1 MKKVIV
7 TGSTGMIGKG
17 VLLEC
22 LESQDIEKVLIINR
36 SSISLQHSKLEE
48 IVMKDFLQVETIKD
62 KLAGYDACFY
72 CMGVSV
78 LGLSEEEYTKIT
90 YTTTK
95 AFADVMHSINPDM
108 TFIYVSGQSTDSTE
122 KGKVMWARVKGKT
135 ENMVSKKGFKD
146 AYAYRP
152 GAIIPEK
159 GVKSRTGWYNA
170 MYAVMT
176 PFFPLFKLSNSV
188 TTTSRIGVSMIR
200 LLSQPLNK
208 KIIDPP
214 DINELAKAGVN

>member
-1 MKKVIV
+1 MKKVII
-7 TGSTGMIGKG
+7 TGSSGMIGKG

-22 LESQDIEKVLIINR
+22 LESKSIEKVLIINR
-36 SSISLQHSKLEE
+36 SSINLQHLKLEE
-48 IVMKDFLQVETIKD
+48 ILLKDFLLIETLKD

-78 LGLSEEEYTKIT
+78 LGLSEDEYARIT

-95 AFADVMHSINPDM
+95 AFADVLHTTNPNI

-122 KGKVMWARVKGKT
+122 HGKVMWARVKGKT
-135 ENMVSKKGFKD
+135 ENMVFNKGFKN

-170 MYAVMT
+170 LYVIMT
-176 PFFPLFKLSNSV
+176 PFFPLFKLSNNV
-188 TTTSRIGVSMIR
+188 TTTSRIGISMIK

-214 DINELAKAGVN
+214 DINELAKP